1 METPMVSK
9 WIEPDRVIRFL
20 WQSLI
25 AWAVIALATY
35 CGFDLQVNLA
45 TISSLYLLVVVA
57 TATFFGFWQASLT
70 SLVAVACLDFFF
82 LPPFFRF
89 NVTDPQDW
97 VALGTFEATALA
109 IGRLSARELRSA
121 REATL
126 HRIGMERL
134 YELSRNSLLLDLR
147 QPPGPQLVVLIQR
160 IFNAR
165 AVAMFDSHL
174 GREDRMGDWGEG
186 EQNLAQECF
195 QRNAGQR

>member
-1 METPMVSK
+1 MEIPMASK
-9 WIEPDRVIRFL
+9 WIEPHRTFRFL

-25 AWAVIALATY
+25 AWAAIALLTF

-45 TISSLYLLVVVA
+45 TISSLYLLVVVV
-57 TATFFGFWQASLT
+57 TASFCGFWQASLA

-97 VALGTFEATALA
+97 VALGTFEVTALA
-109 IGRLSARELRSA
+109 IGRLSAREIRSA
-121 REATL
+121 KEAAL
-126 HRIGMERL
+126 HRTGMERV

-160 IFNAR
+160 IFGAR
-165 AVAMFDSHL
+165 AVALFDSYL
-174 GREDRMGDWGEG
+174 GRQDRMGDWGEG
-186 EQNLAQECF
+186 EQ
-195 QRNAGQR
+195 